1 MATLFTP
8 YSTITG
14 LSGTVTGT
22 SNAVPTWVPWIID
35 QERVFSYQAYEE
47 IFWGI
52 PDTFKLVSRGS
63 EDKPIYLPSGRK
75 IVEAC
80 DRYVGKNF
88 SWQCSDP
95 NGQLF
100 FDALFAREAFLSQFQ
115 GNKLY
120 GIIRGDWCWHI
131 TANPLKP
138 AGSRITIR
146 AMDPGSYFPIFDP
159 NDVDRVIGCH
169 IVELIAVGDETQVK
183 RLTYRKT
190 DVGITSEIA
199 MFALDDWGEADSSPV
214 QIIQP
219 VTALPPLIT
228 ALPVY
233 HVKNFLEPQN
243 PFGSSEMRGLERI
256 ISALNQSISD
266 EDLTLAMDGL
276 GMYATNATAVDED
289 GDAAEWDIGPA
300 KVVELKGTKS
310 EVFFDRI
317 QGVGSVTP
325 FQDHLRYLDEWLMQ
339 GSGTPD
345 VATGKVDVTVAESGV
360 ALLLQMGPI
369 IAKAEKKDTLLLD
382 THNQML
388 YDLLNGWAPA
398 YEGVRLPEGT
408 TLTAS
413 VGDKMPFNRK
423 QRFDELLAM
432 LSAKVI
438 DTQYFRDEM
447 SKIGY
452 QFPADIAQRVQTE
465 SQILVDPVSARL
477 SADLAAETDR
487 GFSS

>member
-1 MATLFTP
+1 MANLFTP
-8 YSTITG
+8 YSTVTS
-14 LSGTVTGT
+14 LTGTVTGT
-22 SNAVPTWVPWIID
+22 SNSAPTWVPWLID
-35 QERVFSYQAYEE
+35 RERVFSYQAYEE
-47 IFWGI
+47 IYWGI
-52 PDTFKLVSRGS
+52 PDTFKLVARGT

-75 IVEAC
+75 IVDTC
-80 DRYVGKNF
+80 DRYVGNNF

-95 NGQLF
+95 NGQMF

-169 IVELIAVGDETQVK
+169 IVELIQQGDDTMVK

-190 DVGITSEIA
+190 PEGISSEIGV
-199 MFALDDWGEADSSPV
+199 FELDEWGEPAATPAQIV
-214 QIIQP
+214 QP
-219 VTALPPLIT
+219 PTLLPPMIT

-243 PFGSSEMRGLERI
+243 PFGSSEMRGLERV
-256 ISALNQSISD
+256 ISALNQSVSD
-266 EDLTLAMDGL
+266 EDLTLALDGI
-276 GMYATNATAVDED
+276 GVYATNATAVDEE
-289 GDAAEWDIGPA
+289 GNAGEWDIGPA
-300 KVVELKGTKS
+300 KVIELRGAKN
-310 EVFFDRI
+310 EVFFDRV
-317 QGVGSVTP
+317 QGVGSITP
-325 FQDHLRYLDEWLMQ
+325 FQDHLKYLDEWLMQ
-339 GSGTPD
+339 GSGTPE
-345 VATGKVDVTVAESGV
+345 VATGRVDVTVAESGV
-360 ALLLQMGPI
+360 ALLLQLGPI
-369 IAKAEKKDTLLLD
+369 LSKAEKKDALLLD
-382 THNQML
+382 VHNQMF

-398 YEGVRLPEGT
+398 YEQLRLPEGT

-432 LSAKVI
+432 VQAKVI

-447 SKIGY
+447 AKLGY
-452 QFPADIAQRVQTE
+452 QFPEDMADRVRSE
-465 SQILVDPVSARL
+465 SQIFVDPVSARL
-477 SADLAAETDR
+477 SADLAAETR
-487 GFSS
+487 GPA